1 MKKDIETMHNQV
13 IESANKIFN
22 ENIESATQQIIDNA
36 SNLEILPINSY
47 VLVKPYDVNPYNK
60 INVTDT
66 GLVMNTNEHKL
77 FNSNTGEVEEAE
89 MWERVGSVVEASPSC
104 KYVKPGDDI
113 FYRKLQ
119 SIPVSFLGLGLEV
132 VAENQILVI
141 VNDNLKKRFGL

>member
-1 MKKDIETMHNQV
+1 MHNQV

-22 ENIESATQQIIDNA
+22 ENIESTTQQIIDNA
-36 SNLEILPINSY
+36 SSLEILPINSY

-66 GLVMNTNEHKL
+66 GLAMNTNEHKL
-77 FNSNTGEVEEAE
+77 FNSNTGEVDEAE

>member
-22 ENIESATQQIIDNA
+22 ENIESTTQQIIDNA
-36 SNLEILPINSY
+36 SSLEILPINSY

-66 GLVMNTNEHKL
+66 GLAMNTNEHKL
-77 FNSNTGEVEEAE
+77 FNSNTGEVDEAE